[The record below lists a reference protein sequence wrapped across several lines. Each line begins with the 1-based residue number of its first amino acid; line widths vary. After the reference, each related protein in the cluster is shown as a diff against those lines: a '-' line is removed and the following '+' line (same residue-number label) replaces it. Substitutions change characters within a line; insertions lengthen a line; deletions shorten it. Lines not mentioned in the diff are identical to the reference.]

1 MDVQFKE
8 NHNATVTEGHGSA
21 AGHAMSPFMIRLV
34 SVGTMFDG
42 SVLKK
47 LDTLLFENQESE
59 KLWFIYFY

>member
-8 NHNATVTEGHGSA
+8 SHNATVTEGHGSA

-34 SVGTMFDG
+34 SVCTISGLQMFGTMFDG

-47 LDTLLFENQESE
+47 VR
-59 KLWFIYFY
+59 YFAV